1 MDYTTLERVKLEAI
15 KTGLNTDDDLIE
27 ILITSASR
35 AIDRKITG
43 SASVANYF
51 LMEDVANEVGRG
63 IIDKDGNLMIAPH
76 KSVVNSIA
84 AMSYRTTPAKEWTL
98 IEEDL
103 YYPDEQFAVA
113 WGVFSGSY
121 PGKVFFKIS
130 YNGGLA
136 EEVDDLPADLVE
148 LATMLATR
156 YYKEAETGLTDAI
169 GVAELGT
176 IIYTKAGPVRAMDML
191 QPFMRVVPWR
201 VY

>member
-1 MDYTTLERVKLEAI
+1 MNYTTLERVKSEAI
-15 KTGLNTDDDLIE
+15 KTELNTDDDLIE

-43 SASVANYF
+43 SAGAVNYF
-51 LMEDVANEVGRG
+51 LMEDVADEVGRG
-63 IIDKDGNLMIAPH
+63 IIDKDGSLRIAPH
-76 KSVVNSIA
+76 KPVINSIA
-84 AMSYRTTPAKEWTL
+84 AMSYRTTPAEEWTL
-98 IEEDL
+98 IDSDL

-113 WGVFSGSY
+113 WGVFKGVY
-121 PGKVFFKIS
+121 PGTSFVKIS

-136 EEVDDLPADLVE
+136 EEVADLPADLVE

-176 IIYTKAGPVRAMDML
+176 LIYTKAWPVRALDML

-201 VY
+201 GY